1 MHCDFWV
8 LVLGALA
15 IAAPAFVAL
24 RLGSVRRLSRSVPDA
39 GGAAPGVSS
48 DPAPTPSLAG
58 GWEERAFAAR
68 DRALVRELEGR
79 VPKGARVCDVGCGEG
94 RLLRK
99 LKDEGFDV
107 YGIDIDIEQ
116 VSAARASVGEDRVR
130 HGELADAGTAPE
142 AFEAILFCDSI
153 RYVARPHEVLGHA
166 LRMAKCVV
174 ITEPYPLWHFLG
186 RLLFLR
192 FLHRAGHL
200 TRVDLGKFPVVAVRR
215 TLFHRLWVLEGRR
228 GGAAASRARDGDRA
242 RDGVDQS
249 LADAPRARQEAARH
263 YAVER
268 RAVRRRDLG
277 VPLVPLEMLGDG
289 AVIPA
294 GRCARLWR
302 ANQASESKRKAT

>member
-58 GWEERAFAAR
+58 GWEEKAFAAR

-166 LRMAKCVV
+166 LRMAKCVL

-215 TLFHRLWVLEGRR
+215 TLFHRLWVLEGRAEER
-228 GGAAASRARDGDRA
+228 PLPALEREIAQETGWINRSLMHPALDRRLRVITLWNAVLSGAAT
-242 RDGVDQS
+242 
-249 LADAPRARQEAARH
+249 LAF
-263 YAVER
+263 
-268 RAVRRRDLG
+268 
-277 VPLVPLEMLGDG
+277 
-289 AVIPA
+289 
-294 GRCARLWR
+294 LWFLLKCWGT
-302 ANQASESKRKAT
+302 EP

>member
-39 GGAAPGVSS
+39 GGSAPGVSS

-58 GWEERAFAAR
+58 GWEEKAFAAR

-79 VPKGARVCDVGCGEG
+79 VPKGARVCDVGCGDG

-99 LKDEGFDV
+99 LKHEGFDV

-116 VSAARASVGEDRVR
+116 VAAARASVGEDRVR
-130 HGELADAGTAPE
+130 HGELADAGTTPE

-200 TRVDLGKFPVVAVRR
+200 TRVDLGKLPVVAVRR
-215 TLFHRLWVLEGRR
+215 TLFHRLWVLEGRAEER
-228 GGAAASRARDGDRA
+228 PLPALETEIAQETGWINRSLMHPALDRRLRVITLWNAVLSGAAT
-242 RDGVDQS
+242 
-249 LADAPRARQEAARH
+249 LAF
-263 YAVER
+263 
-268 RAVRRRDLG
+268 LWF
-277 VPLVPLEMLGDG
+277 LL
-289 AVIPA
+289 
-294 GRCARLWR
+294 RCWGT
-302 ANQASESKRKAT
+302 EP